1 LPQSPRPAALTEA
14 DWFELADQLATHD
27 EKPTTPGLA
36 KLAQERHGVTAS
48 YSTIQKALVAWRR
61 LGGAER
67 PRELSPQFMQML
79 VTGFTPIYQQLVAEA
94 GQAFE
99 PRLAAAEEQV
109 TAAAARVDVLR
120 AELEALS
127 AERDHLRATLETTRK
142 REAQLGAE
150 AARAAGQ
157 AAELTKQLQQTVEH
171 ARAQALESEHVQ
183 ARAAAER
190 RQEREAL
197 LAEQRRALESAQA
210 AHTTAIETLGARH
223 AGELR
228 AAGEERTTLQAHLR
242 ETSQAKA
249 QLEARLQSQQGALQ
263 EWQAR
268 TAQSESRADALM
280 VDLQASG
287 VRLERAEQALREANA
302 LSSDRAANY
311 EAQIGE
317 LNGRL
322 DAMKIGQRAIEQQ
335 FNTLFEKLQRRMIK
349 TTE

>member
-1 LPQSPRPAALTEA
+1 MGRPAALTEA
-14 DWFELADQLATHD
+14 HWFELADQLATHD

-67 PRELSPQFMQML
+67 PRELSPQFMHML

-94 GQAFE
+94 GQSFE

-109 TAAAARVDVLR
+109 TAAAARVEVLR
-120 AELEALS
+120 AELDALT
-127 AERDHLRATLETTRK
+127 AERNHLRGALEASRA

-157 AAELTKQLQQTVEH
+157 AAELTKQLQQAVDH
-171 ARAQALESEHVQ
+171 ARAQATELEHAQ
-183 ARAAAER
+183 ARTAAER

-197 LAEQRRALESAQA
+197 LAEQRRALEAAQA
-210 AHTTAIETLGARH
+210 AHTLAIEALGTRH
-223 AGELR
+223 ATELR
-228 AAGEERTTLQAHLR
+228 AVGDERTTLQAHLR
-242 ETSQAKA
+242 ETLQAKT
-249 QLEARLQSQQGALQ
+249 QLEARLQSQQGALH

-268 TAQSESRADALM
+268 TEHSESRADGLAA
-280 VDLQASG
+280 DLQASA

-302 LSSDRAANY
+302 LSGERATAY
-311 EAQIGE
+311 QAQIGE

-322 DAMKIGQRAIEQQ
+322 DAMKVGQQAIEQQ
-335 FNTLFEKLQRRMIK
+335 FATLFEKLQRQMINQR
-349 TTE
+349 TD